1 MQVHLNPE
9 VPYECASERQVEYV
23 HEVISLRMSSS
34 KEQWKKAHASN
45 STIPSSLYTDE
56 NPATTIKGTGFKNKR
71 IAKRTIE
78 LTSQPG
84 VRYKQYWTIRAMRER
99 AAHHPNKSVGIR
111 DAISVF
117 DEWLENYEE
126 PSSQKKQLHRQEWEE
141 FRRLC
146 QSDAN
151 KHSYGKDPTKEELK
165 RARDDLLNGQKLLIQ
180 LLSNQRQ
187 SSSRNVQ
194 FPLTSFVAL
203 FGGPGMHGYGSHKI
217 DDDRGISNVHI
228 DGDEGLEELIGA
240 TKTSKLM
247 LGKVDKVEVTY
258 NRADELAMVAII
270 RSKQSNTLES
280 LWARSADTASLGC
293 SKKRQRIDSKP
304 KEEEKN
310 RPEWT
315 CNTCTFVH
323 VGKSKIDF
331 LTCELCGSTRLAEG
345 AARK

>member
-1 MQVHLNPE
+1 MEL
-9 VPYECASERQVEYV
+9 S
-23 HEVISLRMSSS
+23 VITSLRMSSS
-34 KEQWKKAHASN
+34 KEQWNKAHASN

-99 AAHHPNKSVGIR
+99 AAHHPNKSAGIR
-111 DAISVF
+111 DAIMVF
-117 DEWLENYEE
+117 DEWLENYNE
-126 PSSQKKQLHRQEWEE
+126 PSSQEKQLQRQEWEE

-180 LLSNQRQ
+180 LFSNHRQ
-187 SSSRNVQ
+187 SSSRNVS
-194 FPLTSFVAL
+194 FPLTSFVSL
-203 FGGPGMHGYGSHKI
+203 FGGPGMHGYGSHEI
-217 DDDRGISNVHI
+217 DEDRGISKVHI
-228 DGDEGLEELIGA
+228 DGDEGIQELIGA
-240 TKTSKLM
+240 AKASKLM
-247 LGKVDKVEVTY
+247 LGKVVKVEVTF
-258 NRADELAMVAII
+258 NRLDELAMAIII
-270 RSKQSNTLES
+270 RSKQSNTLENM
-280 LWARSADTASLGC
+280 WARSADKTSQGS
-293 SKKRQRIDSKP
+293 SKKRQRIDSNP
-304 KEEEKN
+304 KQQENN

-323 VGKSKIDF
+323 VGRSKIDF
-331 LTCELCGSTRLAEG
+331 LSCELCGSTRLTEG
-345 AARK
+345 QKRSNGPKRTQSHNTPFY